1 MQTAD
6 KLYSLED
13 GEDSPTALSIHLGDG
28 TSADNRLPY
37 KAEPDA
43 DPNDVIG
50 AACRDP
56 AEYTAEVG
64 IIAGRDCW
72 VVRRRPG

>member
-1 MQTAD
+1 MRTAD

-13 GEDSPTALSIHLGDG
+13 GGGPAEV
-28 TSADNRLPY
+28 PY

-50 AACRDP
+50 AAGRDP
-56 AEYTAEVG
+56 ADHTVEVG
-64 IIAGRDCW
+64 AVAGRDCW
-72 VVRRRPG
+72 IVRRRGAA

>member
-1 MQTAD
+1 MRTAD

-13 GEDSPTALSIHLGDG
+13 GEDSPTALPIRLEDG
-28 TSADNRLPY
+28 GPPEVPY

-50 AACRDP
+50 AAGRDP
-56 AEYTAEVG
+56 ADHTAEIGAV
-64 IIAGRDCW
+64 AGRDCW
-72 VVRRRPG
+72 VVRRRAA